1 MKNPATGGALAAVAI
16 LFVVSGNPAGAGE
29 LSDANILSIFDQANM
44 ADIQTARLGYKKGLS
59 QDVKDL
65 AMMVMTDHEA
75 VQRMGRDIGSKLG
88 LIAEPVDGDMA
99 LANHARAYG
108 ELQGLSGEAFDAAY
122 LKHEIAFHTAVI
134 DAINTVLLPEID
146 APEFRELVVT
156 VLPGFE
162 HHLVETR
169 RVAAELGVE

>member
-1 MKNPATGGALAAVAI
+1 MKNPVTGGALAVFAL
-16 LFVVSGNPAGAGE
+16 LFVSIGGSAGAGE

-44 ADIQTARLGYKKGLS
+44 ADIQTARLGYKKGRS
-59 QDVKDL
+59 QGVKDL

-75 VQRMGRDIGSKLG
+75 VQRMGRDVGSELG

-108 ELQGLSGEAFDAAY
+108 ELQAVSGEAFDAAY

-134 DAINTVLLPEID
+134 DAINTVLLPSIE

-162 HHLVETR
+162 HHLAETK